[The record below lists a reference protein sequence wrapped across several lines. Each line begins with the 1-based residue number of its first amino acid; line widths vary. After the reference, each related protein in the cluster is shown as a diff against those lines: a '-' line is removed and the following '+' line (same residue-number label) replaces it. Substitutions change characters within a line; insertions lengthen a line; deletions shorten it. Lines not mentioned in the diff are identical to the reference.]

1 MPNSQKSL
9 PSLKKKFSIHDIARD
24 LEVSATTISFVLN
37 GGTQGKK
44 VSEPVKQKILDY
56 VQSIGYKPNLVA
68 RSLRTGKSRIIGMLV
83 EDISDPFFSSIGR
96 IIEDNL
102 YEHGYKI
109 FHSSTDNNTARS
121 KDLLRI
127 FRERQVDGYIIAPS
141 PGIESDI
148 QHILNDAR
156 PVVLFDRFFPGLD
169 TTNVIIDNAGG
180 TYKAAIHLIG
190 NGFISI
196 AFITID
202 SEQVQMMDR
211 LKGYNLAM
219 TANKLPSSI
228 LKIKYAE
235 YKSAP
240 AKIAARVKEF
250 ITNNDSVD
258 ALLFATNYLA
268 VCGLQAISELG
279 LKIPHDI
286 GVVGFDDNTHFSLFT
301 PTITAVAQPV
311 TEISKQTVQ
320 QLLSALTA
328 DEKIKK
334 GKIIVLETN
343 LIVRESSVRIN
354 EINELKTK
362 HVLTK

>member
-1 MPNSQKSL
+1 
-9 PSLKKKFSIHDIARD
+9 
-24 LEVSATTISFVLN
+24 VSATTISFVLN
-37 GGTQGKK
+37 GGAQGKK

-109 FHSSTDNNTARS
+109 FHSSTDNNPARS

-141 PGIESDI
+141 PGIESEI

-156 PVVLFDRFFPGLD
+156 PVILFDRFFPGLD
-169 TTNVIIDNAGG
+169 TTNVIINNAGG
-180 TYKAAIHLIG
+180 TYDGTMHLIM
-190 NGFISI
+190 NGFVSI

-211 LKGYNLAM
+211 LKGYKLAM
-219 TANKLPSSI
+219 TENELPSLI
-228 LKIKYAE
+228 QKIKYVE
-235 YKSAP
+235 YKTAP
-240 AKIAARVKEF
+240 GKIAVRIKEF
-250 ITNNDSVD
+250 LTSNDSVD
-258 ALLFATNYLA
+258 AILFATNYLA
-268 VCGLQAISELG
+268 ICGLQAIRELG
-279 LKIPHDI
+279 LRIPYDI

-311 TEISKQTVQ
+311 EEMSKKVIE
-320 QLLSALTA
+320 QLMLCMT
-328 DEKIKK
+328 DENTRTMNET
-334 GKIIVLETN
+334 IVLPTK
-343 LIVRESSVRIN
+343 LMIRESSLSTVA
-354 EINELKTK
+354 
-362 HVLTK
+362 LTMKKQI

>member
-1 MPNSQKSL
+1 V
-9 PSLKKKFSIHDIARD
+9 KKNFSIHDIARE
-24 LEVSATTISFVLN
+24 LKVSATTISFVLN
-37 GGTQGKK
+37 GGSQGKK
-44 VSEPVKQKILDY
+44 VSEPVRTKILDY
-56 VQSIGYKPNLVA
+56 VQSIGYKPNQVA

-96 IIEDNL
+96 IIEDSL
-102 YEHGYKI
+102 FGHGYKI

-180 TYKAAIHLIG
+180 TCKAATHLIA

-211 LKGYNLAM
+211 LKGYNHAM
-219 TANKLPSSI
+219 TEHKLPSLI

-250 ITNNDSVD
+250 LTSNESVD
-258 ALLFATNYLA
+258 ALLFATNYIA
-268 VCGLQAISELG
+268 ICGLQAIRELG
-279 LKIPHDI
+279 LEIPHDI
-286 GVVGFDDNTHFSLFT
+286 GVVGFDDNTNFSLFT

-311 TEISKQTVQ
+311 SEISRQTVF
-320 QLLSALTA
+320 QLISALT
-328 DEKIKK
+328 EEETIKK
-334 GKIIVLETN
+334 GKTIVLETE
-343 LIVRESSVRIN
+343 LIIRESSLRNN
-354 EINELKTK
+354 EINNIKNK
-362 HVLTK
+362 RVLIK